1 MAIFKWDKDYLI
13 FDCFSGEMLTATLQM
28 EDKTYESAVASQDWI
43 QVEGADYTD
52 EGDLEFTLSVKNN
65 PGTSRIGLFTATA
78 SDGTRA
84 ALKITQKAAR
94 IEITP
99 TTIDFLGYGGEK
111 TVKIK
116 STAGWTVASTTNKF
130 FTYDPQDLDT
140 LVVSTEKNVSGA
152 DRSGTITIKATAN
165 EAATGTITV
174 NQSQYQG
181 TVVDLGKCEIW
192 KDNVIEYTTDKSVVS
207 YSIQVDGKKI
217 YEGKAYK
224 TPGDTVVRVIPN
236 RIVENYLYA
245 EADFDK
251 IKAGNTEQT
260 ESTQLR
266 NIRVK
271 IDYDDYIYKVFN
283 NWTYNNAYDLKNATN
298 FNFPVSTKA
307 DSRQFC
313 PETNLVNGVLTTSWK
328 KLKDSTIYTKAPEDC
343 QKRYVLYYNNLYAGW
358 DALLFSGKYTRSE
371 KLNRSTAKYA
381 TVNTNGQ
388 HYSRQ
393 WNINITESWKLKSY
407 YLNEDEC
414 KRMENVLTSNLVFLH
429 DLDTDII
436 YPVNMTDTN
445 YTEKNRYDKRRQ
457 RYYEITV
464 ERAIE
469 MNRK

>member
-65 PGTSRIGLFTATA
+65 PGASRIGLFTATA

-266 NIRVK
+266 DIRVK

>member
-28 EDKTYESAVASQDWI
+28 EDKTYERAVASQDWI

-65 PGTSRIGLFTATA
+65 PGASRIGLFTATA

-207 YSIQVDGKKI
+207 YSIQVDSKKI

-251 IKAGNTEQT
+251 IKAGNINQV

-266 NIRVK
+266 DIRVK

-381 TVNTNGQ
+381 TVNTSGQ